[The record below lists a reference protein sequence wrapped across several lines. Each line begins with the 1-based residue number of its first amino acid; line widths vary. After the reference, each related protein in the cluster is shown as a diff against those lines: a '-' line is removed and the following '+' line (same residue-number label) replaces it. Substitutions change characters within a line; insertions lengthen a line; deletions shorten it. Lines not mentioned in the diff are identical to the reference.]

1 MCGTLTLEFPIN
13 RAVIIVHLRKVL
25 FHTWNGQFDWEKKN
39 VLSADHWCKAH
50 AIILTSKAIAITHF
64 PYSSLGSR
72 VSWWITNKKKHCINR
87 ISWKSTL
94 KMFHH
99 LAMHCSK
106 NPPQEIPWMI
116 SWRLTDVRPSKSRW
130 CAAALVS
137 ACHPPPLE
145 CYKKE
150 VDV

>member
-72 VSWWITNKKKHCINR
+72 VSWWITNPKKHCINPGFPGNPWR
-87 ISWKSTL
+87 NVPPFSNAL
-94 KMFHH
+94 F
-99 LAMHCSK
+99 K
-106 NPPQEIPWMI
+106 NPPQEIGWVI